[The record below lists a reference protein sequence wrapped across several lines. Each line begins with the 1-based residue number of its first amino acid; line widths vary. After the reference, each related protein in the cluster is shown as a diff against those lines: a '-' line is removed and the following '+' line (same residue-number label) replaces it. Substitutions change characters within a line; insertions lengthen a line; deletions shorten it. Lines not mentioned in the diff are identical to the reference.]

1 MRPLLRPLQQ
11 GLSSFREHIFLR
23 NGVYYFRLDVPAD
36 LLQYFPATEVKRS
49 LKTRDAEIA
58 KIAANALELRVQQAY
73 AMLRAGLLSDDMVKQ
88 LVDSVMPVT
97 RKASFLAKKGSLLES
112 MISAYT
118 AEKQSGW
125 SEKTKVEVAGIFRL
139 LLDVVGNVDVLSVTR
154 PMLIELRSTLL
165 EIPPNVYKKYPHK
178 TIREVIASASESGM
192 SIKSVNKH
200 VARLGSLLKYCND
213 IGVLPNNPASGLKIS
228 EKLRADQ
235 ERSVYVAEDI
245 AKIINSLPV
254 NVDVPERYW
263 IPLIGLYT
271 GLRLNE
277 ICQLYVEDVIMLD
290 GCWCFDVNAEKDKRL
305 KNAASVR
312 VIPVHQKLIDAGLV
326 NYVESV
332 KKVGHSR
339 LWMNLKW
346 ARVAGYTNSICKWY
360 QRFNRHYVT
369 DDPKKVFHSMRHTVA
384 DTLKQ
389 KGISEV
395 VIAELLGHTH
405 ASITSGRYGKRYQPK
420 VLLDALM
427 QLDYGVDIRPW
438 DYEVV

>member
-1 MRPLLRPLQQ
+1 MRPLQQ

-49 LKTRDAEIA
+49 LKTRDVEVA
-58 KIAANALELRVQQAY
+58 KIAANSLELRVQQAY
-73 AMLRAGLLSDDMVKQ
+73 AMLRAGLLSGDMVKQ

-97 RKASFLAKKGSLLES
+97 RKDSFLAKKGSLLES

-125 SEKTKVEVAGIFRL
+125 SEKTRIEVAGIFRL
-139 LLDVVGNVDVLSVTR
+139 LLDVIGNIDILSITR
-154 PMLIELRSTLL
+154 PMLIELRSTLMRV
-165 EIPPNVYKKYPHK
+165 PPNVYKKYPGIAVK
-178 TIREVIASASESGM
+178 EVIASVVDEGM
-192 SIKSVNKH
+192 SVKSVNKH

-213 IGVLPNNPASGLKIS
+213 IGLISSNPASGLKIS

-235 ERSVYVAEDI
+235 ERSVYLPEDI
-245 AKIINSLPV
+245 AKIANSLPV
-254 NVDVPERYW
+254 DVDAPERYW
-263 IPLIGLYT
+263 IPLIGLYS

-305 KNAASVR
+305 KNAASAR
-312 VIPVHQKLIDAGLV
+312 VIPVHPMLIKLGLV
-326 NYVESV
+326 SYYEKV
-332 KKVGHSR
+332 KQCGHSR

-346 ARVAGYTNSICKWY
+346 AGVAGYTNSICKWY
-360 QRFNRHYVT
+360 QRFNRQYVT
-369 DDPKKVFHSMRHTVA
+369 EDPKKVFHSMRHTVA

-389 KGISEV
+389 KGVSEV
-395 VIAELLGHTH
+395 IIAELLGHTH

-427 QLDYGVDIRPW
+427 QLEYGVDIHPW
-438 DYEVV
+438 SIVAG